1 MKIKLGKI
9 LAYVLVTVFLASTV
23 YITIPVHA
31 AGTVNILN
39 VADGSSNFNFT
50 AGQKNVGDTIVM
62 NITITGASGIGTW
75 QVGIQWDNTVLSF
88 VSMTLPS
95 DHIFANKGPVPS
107 PPDVSTPGLV
117 VMGVSIGPGQTGF
130 SGGGRLAQLTLNI
143 TKIPG
148 AGQTIESNI
157 AFEGITMDTFIME
170 GLTDVSGDYT
180 FNDAHYKY
188 TGPAGPVLAH
198 DVAVTNVVPS
208 ATSVLENST
217 VDINVTVA
225 NKGNFTESFAVGVT
239 ANGVSV
245 APNQTAT
252 NLASGASIT
261 LIFAWNTTGFTLG
274 GYNVVGLAGPVTSET
289 NTADNTR
296 SGGTVQ
302 IVVPG
307 ADHDVAIMSILPKN
321 TIIGQGLTL
330 NISVTV
336 VNNGLFSETF
346 NVTLFANATQA
357 APPQT
362 VANLD
367 AGKNV
372 TLLFQW
378 NTKNWT
384 ISNYT
389 LSATADTVPGEPNT
403 ANNTLVF
410 VGNIYVMLQ
419 GDVNNDGIV
428 NMKDI
433 AAVCMTSHAFNAFS
447 GYAHYVP
454 YMDIDA
460 SGRIDMRDVLI
471 IAMNFMRHI

>member
-1 MKIKLGKI
+1 VKIKLGKI
-9 LAYVLVTVFLASTV
+9 LTYVLVIVFLASTV

-39 VADGSSNFNFT
+39 ATDGSSNFNFT
-50 AGQKNVGDTIVM
+50 AGQKNVGDTILM

-75 QVGIQWDNTVLSF
+75 QVGIQWDKTVLSF

-95 DHIFANKGPVPS
+95 DHIFANKGPIS
-107 PPDVSTPGLV
+107 TPPDASTAGLV
-117 VMGVSIGPGQTGF
+117 VMGVSIGFGQTAF

-143 TKIPG
+143 TKVPG
-148 AGQTIESNI
+148 AGETIESNI
-157 AFEGITMDTFIME
+157 GFEGITIDTFIMV

-180 FNDAHYKY
+180 FNNAHYKY
-188 TGPAGPVLAH
+188 TGPAGPALTH

-217 VDINVTVA
+217 VNINVTVA
-225 NKGNFTESFAVGVT
+225 NKGNFTENFAIGVT

-245 APNQTAT
+245 ALNQTAT

-261 LIFAWNTTGFTLG
+261 LTFAWNTTGFALG
-274 GYNVVGLAGPVTSET
+274 GYNVVGLAGPVTNET

-307 ADHDVAIMSILPKN
+307 ADHDVAIVSILPKN
-321 TIIGQGLTL
+321 TNIGQGFTL
-330 NISVTV
+330 DISVTV

-346 NVTLFANATQA
+346 NVTLFANTTQA

-403 ANNTLVF
+403 ANNTLVD
-410 VGNIYVMLQ
+410 GNIYVMLT

-428 NMKDI
+428 NITDI
-433 AAVCMTSHAFNAFS
+433 ATFVVSHAFNSFS
-447 GYAHYVP
+447 GGAHYMP
-454 YMDIDA
+454 FMDIDG
-460 SGRIDMRDVLI
+460 SGRIDTRDLLI
-471 IAMNFMRHI
+471 IAINFMKHL

>member
-1 MKIKLGKI
+1 MKTKLVKI
-9 LAYVLVTVFLASTV
+9 LSYVLLTAFLAGT
-23 YITIPVHA
+23 ICIAIPVHA

-39 VADGSSNFNFT
+39 AADGSSNFNFT
-50 AGQKNVGDTIVM
+50 AGQKNVGDTILI
-62 NITITGASGIGTW
+62 NITITGASDINTW
-75 QVGIQWDNTVLSF
+75 QVGIRWDNTMLNF
-88 VSMTLPS
+88 VSMKLPS
-95 DHIFANKGPVPS
+95 DHIFWDKIPIPS
-107 PPDVSTPGLV
+107 GADVSTPGLV
-117 VMGVSIGPGQTGF
+117 VYGVSIGPGSTGF
-130 SGGGRLAQLTLNI
+130 SGGGRLAQITLNI

-148 AGQTIESNI
+148 AGQTLESNI
-157 AFEGITMDTFIME
+157 AFQGITSDTFILDMD
-170 GLTDVSGDYT
+170 LNDVSGEYT
-180 FNDAHYKY
+180 FNNAHYKY
-188 TGPAGPVLAH
+188 VGPAGPTLTH
-198 DVAVTNVVPS
+198 DIAVTNVVPS

-225 NKGNFTESFAVGVT
+225 NKGNFTETFAVGVT

-245 APNQTAT
+245 ASNQTAT

-261 LIFAWNTTGFTLG
+261 LTFAWNTTGFALG
-274 GYNVVGLAGPVTSET
+274 GYNIVGLAGPVTDET

-307 ADHDVAIMSILPKN
+307 ADHDVAIVSILPKN

-330 NISVTV
+330 NISVTI

-362 VANLD
+362 VANLN

-403 ANNTLVF
+403 ANNTLVD
-410 VGNIYVMLQ
+410 GTIYVMLT

-428 NMKDI
+428 NIKDI
-433 AAVCMTSHAFNAFS
+433 AALCLTSHAFNAFS
-447 GYAHYVP
+447 GGAHYIP

>member
-1 MKIKLGKI
+1 MKIKLVKI
-9 LAYVLVTVFLASTV
+9 LSYVLLTAFLVGTICIA
-23 YITIPVHA
+23 IPVHA

-39 VADGSSNFNFT
+39 AADGSSNFNFT
-50 AGQKNVGDTIVM
+50 PGQKNVGDTILM
-62 NITITGASGIGTW
+62 NITITGASNIGTW
-75 QVGIQWDNTVLSF
+75 QVGIQWDNTMLHF

-95 DHIFANKGPVPS
+95 DHIFWNKGAIPS
-107 PPDVSTPGLV
+107 GADTSTPGLV
-117 VMGVSIGPGQTGF
+117 VYGVSAGPGQTGF
-130 SGGGRLAQLTLNI
+130 SGGGRLAQLNLSI

-148 AGQTIESNI
+148 AGETLESNI
-157 AFEGITMDTFIME
+157 AFEGITSDTFLLDTALVAVE
-170 GLTDVSGDYT
+170 GDYT
-180 FNDAHYKY
+180 FNNAHYKY
-188 TGPAGPVLAH
+188 VGPAGPTLTH

-208 ATSVLENST
+208 ATSVLQNST

-245 APNQTAT
+245 ALNQTAT
-252 NLASGASIT
+252 SLASGASIT
-261 LIFAWNTTGFTLG
+261 LTFTWNTTGFALG
-274 GYNVVGLAGPVTSET
+274 GYSVVGLAGPVASET

-307 ADHDVAIMSILPKN
+307 ADHDVAVVSILPKN

-346 NVTLFANATQA
+346 NVTLFANATQT

-362 VANLD
+362 VINLN
-367 AGKNV
+367 AGKNA

-403 ANNTLVF
+403 ANNTLIY
-410 VGNIYVMLQ
+410 GNIYIMLA

-428 NMKDI
+428 NIKDI
-433 AAVCMTSHAFNAFS
+433 AALCVTSHAFNAFS
-447 GYAHYVP
+447 GYAHYIP

>member
-9 LAYVLVTVFLASTV
+9 LTYVLVTVFLASTV

-39 VADGSSNFNFT
+39 VADGTSNFNFT
-50 AGQKNVGDTIVM
+50 AGQKTVGDTIVM
-62 NITITGASGIGTW
+62 NVTITGASSIGTW
-75 QVGIQWDNTVLSF
+75 QTGIQWDNTMLNF

-95 DHIFANKGPVPS
+95 DNIFFNKSPLLG
-107 PPDVSTPGLV
+107 PPDVSVPGLV
-117 VMGVSIGPGQTGF
+117 VMGASVGAGQTAF

-143 TKIPG
+143 TKVPG
-148 AGQTIESNI
+148 AGETIESNI
-157 AFEGITMDTFIME
+157 AFEGITIDTFILV
-170 GLTDVSGDYT
+170 GLGDVSGDYS
-180 FNDAHYKY
+180 FNNAHYKY

-208 ATSVLENST
+208 ATSVLENAT
-217 VDINVTVA
+217 VNINVTVA
-225 NKGNFTESFAVGVT
+225 NKGNFTETFAIGVI

-261 LIFAWNTTGFTLG
+261 LTFTWNTTGLALG
-274 GYNVVGLAGPVTSET
+274 GYNIVGLAGPVASET

-302 IVVPG
+302 IAVLG
-307 ADHDVAIMSILPKN
+307 ADHDIAIISILPKN
-321 TIIGQGLTL
+321 TIIGQGFTL
-330 NISVTV
+330 DISVTV
-336 VNNGLFSETF
+336 VNNGLFTETF

-367 AGKNV
+367 AGKNA

-403 ANNTLVF
+403 ANNTLVD
-410 VGNIYVMLQ
+410 GNIYVMLT

-433 AAVCMTSHAFNAFS
+433 AAFVNSHSFNAFS
-447 GYAHYVP
+447 GYARYVP

-460 SGRIDMRDVLI
+460 SGRVDVRDLLI
-471 IAMNFMRHI
+471 IATNFMRHI